1 MKKFIMIIVTAGFV
15 NFVSAKPNG
24 QNDFG
29 SSKNKY
35 EKHGEEKS
43 RHDAPKYNINER
55 NEKIRQNDW
64 YFEQKIREVKSSHH
78 LSAAQK
84 YRQVYSLQKQREA
97 EERSIENYYARNDNG
112 HYNNHQ
118 SKW

>member
-1 MKKFIMIIVTAGFV
+1 MKKFIMIIAAAGFV
-15 NFVSAKPNG
+15 NFVSAKPND
-24 QNDFG
+24 QKDFG
-29 SSKNKY
+29 SSGKRY
-35 EKHGEEKS
+35 EKHEEEKI
-43 RHDAPKYNINER
+43 RYDAPKYSLNER

-64 YFEQKIREVKSSHH
+64 YFEQKIREVKNSRR
-78 LSAAQK
+78 LSASQK

-97 EERSIENYYARNDNG
+97 EERSIENYYARNNNG